1 MNHLDNMQP
10 SQNPTRTEPVAS
22 KLSQAAWFTIIVLA
36 GLAIFLF
43 FVYFSGVNSNT
54 RASFADVMTGEA
66 HRPFVTR
73 VLVPWLTRGIAAMMP
88 EFIHGGAE
96 SLLGSGGPIGTLLA
110 EYGSPPGFVLE
121 AIISLGLQL
130 LSVLGFAFAFRGLF
144 NNVYKVQP
152 LVSNLMTLVA
162 LLGLT
167 PMLFFGYIYD
177 LPNLFLTTLALF
189 CIAAQRKT
197 AYWAVFTLAVFN
209 KETAVVLVVPA
220 VLLFWD
226 FPRPSLRK
234 IIIGAAAQVGIFLAI
249 RIPLGLLFRNNPG
262 EAFENHLLDHID
274 MFMDYPVLGVISIFV
289 AIGMLLLVFG
299 SWQKKPAVAVLGAL
313 PGLLFVVL
321 FLLSGIAFEIRI
333 FYEVYAAGFL
343 CILYSLLARKAPLES
358 QLPSMQQ
365 WMDSLPALL
374 SRQARS
380 SAE

>member
-1 MNHLDNMQP
+1 MQP

-22 KLSQAAWFTIIVLA
+22 RLSQVAWFTIIVLA
-36 GLAIFLF
+36 VLAIFLF
-43 FVYFSGVNSNT
+43 FVFFSGVNSNT

-88 EFIHGGAE
+88 ESIHGGAE
-96 SLLGSGGPIGTLLA
+96 SLLGSGGPIGTLLT
-110 EYGSPPGFVLE
+110 EYGSPPGFALE

-130 LSVLGFAFAFRGLF
+130 LSVWGFALAFRGLF
-144 NNVYKVQP
+144 STVYKVQT

-177 LPNLFLTTLALF
+177 LPNLFLSTLALF
-189 CIAAQRKT
+189 CIAAQRKS
-197 AYWAVFTLAVFN
+197 AYWAAFTLAVFN
-209 KETAVVLVVPA
+209 KETAVVLMVPA
-220 VLLFWD
+220 VLLFWV

-234 IIIGAAAQVGIFLAI
+234 VIVGTAAQAGIYLAI
-249 RIPLGLLFRNNPG
+249 RLPLLWLYRNNPG
-262 EAFENHLLDHID
+262 VIFENHLQDHID
-274 MFMDYPVLGVISIFV
+274 MVIDYPVLGIISIFL
-289 AIGMLLLVFG
+289 AAGMLLLVFG
-299 SWQKKPAVAVLGAL
+299 SWQKKPAAAVLGAL
-313 PGLLFVVL
+313 PGLLFLVL

-333 FYEVYAAGFL
+333 FYEVYVAGFL
-343 CILYSLLARKAPLES
+343 CILYSLLARKASLES

-380 SAE
+380 SAD